1 MESSAI
7 LEALLDLAREAG
19 LEVRAVG
26 RAGLEVGESAPG
38 SAVCR
43 VKGDVWVMLSSVDPV
58 IVQLEVLASAVRD
71 HAAHVIAD
79 RYLPPAVRELLDS
92 E

>member
-1 MESSAI
+1 
-7 LEALLDLAREAG
+7 
-19 LEVRAVG
+19 
-26 RAGLEVGESAPG
+26 
-38 SAVCR
+38 

>member
-1 MESSAI
+1 VEPSAV
-7 LEALLDLAREAG
+7 LAALLDLAHEVG

-26 RAGLEVGESAPG
+26 RSGLEAGEVPPG

-43 VKGDVWVMLSSVDPV
+43 VKGAVWVMLSSVDPV
-58 IVQLEVLASAVRD
+58 AVQLEVLASALREN
-71 HAAHVIAD
+71 AADLIAD
-79 RYLPPAVRELLDS
+79 RHLAPALRELLDP